1 MTDPDTTPQPSS
13 PSVGE
18 ALDIRT
24 LGRKARAHQISAN
37 ALLGLGAGLAVFASA
52 LLLWGGIVEGP
63 VRVVLLLLAAA
74 LMPVRL
80 LVNRLSAVTLA
91 DGVAGSPSSAVRRWL
106 HHGEAALMIAAGGFN
121 AFGSGSN
128 VGGLLGL
135 VCAAIVMLAGLRG
148 PTRTGFL
155 YGLYPSLILGFTAAV
170 AAFEPL
176 WGWRG
181 QSFLVGLSVI
191 AAVLTVQLLRRR
203 PAAWRPP
210 ADRA

>member
-1 MTDPDTTPQPSS
+1 MSDPATDPQR

-24 LGRKARAHQISAN
+24 LGRRARAHQISAN
-37 ALLGLGAGLAVFASA
+37 ALLGLGSGLAVFASA

-63 VRVVLLLLAAA
+63 VRAALLLLAAA

-91 DGVAGSPSSAVRRWL
+91 DGVSGSPSSALRRWL
-106 HHGEAALMIAAGGFN
+106 HHGEAALLVATGGFC

-128 VGGLLGL
+128 VSALLGL
-135 VCAAIVMLAGLRG
+135 VCAGLAMLAGLRG
-148 PTRTGFL
+148 PARTTFL
-155 YGLYPSLILGFTAAV
+155 YGLYPSLILGVTAAV
-170 AAFEPL
+170 AAFEPV

-181 QSFLVGLSVI
+181 QSFVVGLSAI
-191 AAVLTVQLLRRR
+191 AVVLTVQLLRPR
-203 PAAWRPP
+203 PGASPP
-210 ADRA
+210 EADRAS